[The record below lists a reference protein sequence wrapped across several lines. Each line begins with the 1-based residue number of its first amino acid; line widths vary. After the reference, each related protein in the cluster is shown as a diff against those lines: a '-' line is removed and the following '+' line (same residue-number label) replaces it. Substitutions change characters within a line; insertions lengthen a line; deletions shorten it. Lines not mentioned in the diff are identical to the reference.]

1 MLENQLEKA
10 QFLRRNAAIVM
21 TLLLIAVA
29 VGPVSAQMM
38 PKSTSSEAAEPAAV
52 DLSAADLT
60 PEERLALIARMND
73 SQIRDILIQQVG
85 AAETA
90 DSGST
95 DVIDSL
101 GDQVHAVRGNLRK
114 TLAEFVNLPSV
125 IPFAVDRLTA
135 GRGPSHLWL
144 VLLGLAAMFVV
155 GAFVEWLF
163 RRATARFLQRD
174 DDVGDAEIGAKIGF
188 LSMRAVLDAVA
199 LVIFAVAA
207 IAVFFILYQGHEPT
221 RALVMSSL
229 SVVLIVR
236 GASVFSRFLLA
247 PKATRYRILPIDDDD
262 AGYVHKCALWF
273 AGIAAFALLISSLML
288 LIGVETSLFN
298 LILLLV
304 GVIAI
309 VVLLAMIWRGRG
321 LVRKYVEVPSDGVT
335 APILRLAVDTWHI
348 FAMIYVLGLFLV
360 INFFRL
366 AGEPVASGVGI
377 VSLLVVIGLP
387 LVDAAI
393 RRLLSGKPSD
403 EQDEVGPY
411 RQVLVR
417 TARILLVLSAVVL
430 LTRMWGADL
439 FSLAQQG
446 IGASFSRA
454 ILDVAFTVLVAYV
467 GWQLAKTA
475 IDRQI
480 QVESGD
486 EEGQEADAEGGAGAS
501 RLRTLLP
508 LFRRFLQITIITMM
522 VMIVLSSLGVDIG
535 PLIAGAGIIGLAIGF
550 GAQTLVKDIVSG
562 VFFLVD
568 DAFRLGE
575 YIDIGSVKGS
585 VEKINVR
592 SFVLRHHRGPL
603 HTVPFGEIQFLTN
616 YSRDWVILK
625 LEFRVTYDT
634 NINKVKKIFKKI
646 GADLMEHEELGPFFL
661 EPLKS
666 QGVKAMEDSAIIVRA
681 KFTAKPG
688 KQFQIR
694 KEVYSRV
701 QQAFQENGIHFAHR
715 RVAIDLPPG
724 FDQSAPENRP
734 VVEAAG
740 AAAAASE
747 DIAKAGAK
755 AG

>member
-1 MLENQLEKA
+1 MLKFQIMKA
-10 QFLRRNAAIVM
+10 ELARRGVAVAM
-21 TLLLIAVA
+21 ALLLIMAA
-29 VGPVSAQMM
+29 AGSVSAQMV
-38 PKSTSSEAAEPAAV
+38 PKTGSDTAAEPAAV
-52 DLSAADLT
+52 DLSAEDLT
-60 PEERLALIARMND
+60 PEERLALIARMSD
-73 SQIRDILIQQVG
+73 SQIRDILIQQVD
-85 AAETA
+85 AAESA
-90 DSGST
+90 GGEST

-101 GDQVHAVRGNLRK
+101 GDKVHTVRGNLRS
-114 TLAEFVNLPSV
+114 TLAEFVNLPGV
-125 IPFAVDRLTA
+125 IPFAVDRMTA

-155 GAFVEWLF
+155 GAIVEWLF
-163 RRATARFLQRD
+163 RRTTARFLLRD
-174 DDVGDAEIGAKIGF
+174 DAAGDAEIGAKLGF
-188 LSMRAVLDAVA
+188 LSMRLVLDAVA
-199 LVIFAVAA
+199 LVIFAVASL
-207 IAVFFILYQGHEPT
+207 AVFFVLYQGHEPT
-221 RALVMSSL
+221 RALVMSIL
-229 SVVLIVR
+229 SMVLIVR
-236 GASVFSRFLLA
+236 GAGVLSRFLVA
-247 PKATRYRILPIDDDD
+247 PKATRYRILPIDDGD
-262 AGYVHKCALWF
+262 AGYVHKCGLWF
-273 AGIAAFALLISSLML
+273 AGIAGFALLINSLL
-288 LIGVETSLFN
+288 RLIGVEQSLFN
-298 LILLLV
+298 LIMLLV
-304 GVIAI
+304 GSIAI
-309 VVLLAMIWRGRG
+309 AILLVMIWHGRG
-321 LVRKYVEVPSDGVT
+321 LVRKYVEVPSEGV
-335 APILRLAVDTWHI
+335 AGPIVRLAVDTWHI
-348 FAMIYVLGLFLV
+348 FAMVYVLGLFLV

-366 AGEPVASGVGI
+366 AGEPVGSFVGI
-377 VSLLVVIGLP
+377 ASLLVVIALP
-387 LVDAAI
+387 LIDSAM
-393 RRLLSGKPSD
+393 RRLVSGKPSD
-403 EQDEVGPY
+403 EQGEVGPY
-411 RQVLVR
+411 RQVMVR
-417 TARILLVLSAVVL
+417 TGRIVLVLITVMV

-439 FSLAQQG
+439 FSLAQKG
-446 IGASFSRA
+446 IGATFSRA
-454 ILDVAFTVLVAYV
+454 LLDVSFTILIAYV
-467 GWQLAKTA
+467 GWQLSKTA

-480 QVESGD
+480 QLESGD

-575 YIDIGSVKGS
+575 YIDIGSVKGT

-646 GADLMEHEELGPFFL
+646 GADLLEHEELGPFFL

-694 KEVYSRV
+694 KEVYNRV

-715 RVAIDLPPG
+715 RVAVDLPPG

-734 VVEAAG
+734 VVEAA
-740 AAAAASE
+740 AAAAAVA
-747 DIAKAGAK
+747 DDGTKAGAK